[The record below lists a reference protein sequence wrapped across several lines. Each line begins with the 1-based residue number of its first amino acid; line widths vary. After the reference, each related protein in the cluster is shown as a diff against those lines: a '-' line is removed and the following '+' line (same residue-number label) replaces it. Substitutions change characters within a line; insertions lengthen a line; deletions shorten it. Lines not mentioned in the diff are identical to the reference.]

1 MKNSKVLYKLLL
13 ALFWTLVIAFLAIY
27 CYALIKYSNVP
38 ISEMPGWVAWLL
50 FSPRG

>member
-13 ALFWTLVIAFLAIY
+13 ALFWTLVIAFFAVY
-27 CYALIKYSNVP
+27 CYALVKYSNVP
-38 ISEMPGWVAWLL
+38 ISEMPVWVAWLL